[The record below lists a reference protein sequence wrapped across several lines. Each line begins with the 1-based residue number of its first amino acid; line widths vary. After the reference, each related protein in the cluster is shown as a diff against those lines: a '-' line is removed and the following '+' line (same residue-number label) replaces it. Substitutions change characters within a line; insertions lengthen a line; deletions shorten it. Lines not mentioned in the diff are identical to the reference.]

1 MSISTAATMSP
12 EQRVSK
18 VFQLLET
25 SSKKEYVGGE
35 VPQLIHA
42 LQVAHLAKNEGADE
56 ETILAALFQD
66 IGQLIPS
73 MERGILC
80 HYHYDPL
87 DRLTASTET
96 VSAIDHGKLGA
107 EYLRQLGFPNKTC
120 ELVESDVMARR
131 YLLSVDPQYVIPPLT
146 GSVGHISYQ
155 AKSLSPTEIREFEK
169 DPLFKQKVQ
178 LRQWNPV
185 LMRTANHPPALD
197 MYREMAIRN
206 LKPLV

>member
-1 MSISTAATMSP
+1 MSTSTAATMSP
-12 EQRVSK
+12 EQRVTTL
-18 VFQLLET
+18 FQLLET
-25 SSKKEYVGGE
+25 SGKKEHIGGKMT
-35 VPQLIHA
+35 QLDHA
-42 LQVAHLAKNEGADE
+42 LQAAHLAKNEGADE
-56 ETILAALFQD
+56 ETILAALLVN
-66 IGQLIPS
+66 IGQLIPPPEKS
-73 MERGILC
+73 ILSR
-80 HYHYDPL
+80 YAYDSL
-87 DRLTASTET
+87 YRLAASTGT

-155 AKSLSPTEIREFEK
+155 EKSLSPTEIREFEN

-197 MYREMAIRN
+197 TYCEMAIRN